1 VGTSLAVQPVR
12 ESHRPRRSHGAPVV
26 IVNASPTPYDDV
38 AAAVVREPIG
48 AVLPKLLA
56 SPFS

>member
-1 VGTSLAVQPVR
+1 VGTSLAVQPVA
-12 ESHRPRRSHGAPVV
+12 SLTGLAASHGAPVV
-26 IVNASPTPYDDV
+26 IVNASPTPYDEL